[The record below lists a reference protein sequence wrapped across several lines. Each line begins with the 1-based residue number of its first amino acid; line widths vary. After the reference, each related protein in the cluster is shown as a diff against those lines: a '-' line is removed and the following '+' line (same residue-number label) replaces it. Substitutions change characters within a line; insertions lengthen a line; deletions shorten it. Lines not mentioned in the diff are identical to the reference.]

1 MIKLILPILLG
12 VIFGLSAAPTS
23 FSQSNAMS
31 TLNVDAWRTSRVEFV
46 LTKPITWQG
55 NKLSPGIYTAR
66 FDASVGAR
74 PLVLVLRQR
83 PISNPSESTPD
94 SAKIPKDEIVTTSI
108 VDETH
113 EGQQPGLII
122 DHKGRACVLMLPQ
135 IGLRL
140 VYCSVGKHE
149 QTEVVDVSVTYA
161 PVPEP

>member
-1 MIKLILPILLG
+1 MRKLILPIVLSA
-12 VIFGLSAAPTS
+12 IFGLSTAPTA
-23 FSQSNAMS
+23 FSQSNRMS
-31 TLNVDAWRTSRVEFV
+31 TMNVNAWRTSRVEFV

-66 FDASVGAR
+66 FDAPTGAR
-74 PLVLVLRQR
+74 PIMLVLRQR
-83 PISNPSESTPD
+83 PIANPNGKISEE
-94 SAKIPKDEIVTTSI
+94 AKIPKDEIVTTSI

-135 IGLRL
+135 IGMRL